1 MDGEEEHTK
10 ISTLKEGGRVRYF
23 FKEQSFTFKK
33 GDPTSVEMIDGE
45 VDTDKLAQQKQDS
58 YLITII
64 KGILTSKGAISK
76 LELEGFVKEDDDFDG
91 SNKEIKN
98 ILKRYIDIHWK
109 IQRTGDRKQTH
120 MYSVISSVSENIAS
134 IQSQISVP

>member
-1 MDGEEEHTK
+1 MDGDEEHTK

-33 GDPTSVEMIDGE
+33 GDPSSVEMIDDQ
-45 VDTDKLAQQKQDS
+45 VDTDKLAQLKKDS

-64 KGILTSKGAISK
+64 TGILASKGSISK
-76 LELEGFVKEDDDFDG
+76 SELEGFVKDDDDFDG
-91 SNKEIKN
+91 SNKELKS

-109 IQRTGDRKQTH
+109 IQKTGERNHIH
-120 MYSVISSVSENIAS
+120 MYSVIDTASKSIAS
-134 IQSQISVP
+134 IQTQISAP